1 MNLPR
6 RLRAIV
12 FLLVLGLLA
21 VVPVAASAQTEQ
33 DVDRAQAQKEQ
44 AYRDLVEANDSVG
57 YALADL
63 EAITD
68 ELVSLEYTI
77 EKLNNRINE
86 YDDRVADLDDS
97 ARDVVVEAYISGGT
111 GLVSAAFAAGTIQD
125 LLTSQVLIDSA
136 ADRDLASLDLLAAV
150 NRENDRLKEELDEK
164 RAKVADLQA
173 QQADLVEQLDAAR
186 EHAEDVLAYAE
197 ANYADVYQKYKEELR
212 RKAEEEAR
220 RKREE
225 EARRQAEA
233 AQAASAG
240 SSGATSTASSGS
252 SSSSSSSSDS
262 SSDSSSS
269 SSSSSDSSSDSSSS
283 SSSGSTAG
291 AGGLPPSSTPG
302 VVCPVAG
309 NTWFVDTWGA
319 PRSGG
324 RTHKG
329 VDMAAARGT
338 PLVAMDNGKVRLG
351 WHYAGGRQIYVYAD
365 NGTFYYYA
373 HLSGYASGLSSGQR
387 VSKGQTIGY
396 VGSTGNASTS
406 HLHLG
411 MGPRSGVYV
420 NPYPTVAAVC

>member
-1 MNLPR
+1 MNPLR
-6 RLRAIV
+6 RVRAIV
-12 FLLVLGLLA
+12 LLLVIGLLGL
-21 VVPVAASAQTEQ
+21 VPAAAGAQTEQ
-33 DVDRAQAQKEQ
+33 DVDRAQDQKEQ
-44 AYRDLVEANDSVG
+44 AYRDLVDANQAVG
-57 YALADL
+57 QALADL
-63 EAITD
+63 EAISE
-68 ELVSLEYTI
+68 ELVTLEYTI
-77 EKLNNRINE
+77 DKLSGRITE

-136 ADRDLASLDLLAAV
+136 ADRDLASLDLLTAV
-150 NRENDRLKEELDEK
+150 NRENDRLKEELDQK
-164 RAKVADLQA
+164 RAEVADLQE
-173 QQADLVEQLDAAR
+173 QQAALVEQLDDAR

-197 ANYADVYQKYKEELR
+197 ANYADVYRRYKEELR
-212 RKAEEEAR
+212 RQAEEEAR
-220 RKREE
+220 RQREE

-233 AQAASAG
+233 AAQSTAASSGG
-240 SSGATSTASSGS
+240 STSTASSGS
-252 SSSSSSSSDS
+252 SSGSSASPSSSGSSGSSDSSSGSSSSDS
-262 SSDSSSS
+262 G
-269 SSSSSDSSSDSSSS
+269 
-283 SSSGSTAG
+283 SSGSAPG

-309 NTWFVDTWGA
+309 NTWFVNTWGA

-338 PLVAMDNGKVRLG
+338 PLVAMDNGKVRVG
-351 WHYAGGRQIYVYAD
+351 WHYAGGRQVYVYAD

-373 HLSGYASGLSSGQR
+373 HLSGYASGLASGQR
-387 VSKGQTIGY
+387 VAKGQIIGY

-420 NPYPTVAAVC
+420 NPYPTVAGVC

>member
-1 MNLPR
+1 MNPLR
-6 RLRAIV
+6 RVRAIV
-12 FLLVLGLLA
+12 LLLVIGLLGL
-21 VVPVAASAQTEQ
+21 VPAAAGAQTEQ
-33 DVDRAQAQKEQ
+33 DVDRAQDQKEQ
-44 AYRDLVEANDSVG
+44 AYRDLVEANQAVG
-57 YALADL
+57 QALADL
-63 EAITD
+63 EAISE
-68 ELVSLEYTI
+68 ELVTLEYTI
-77 EKLNNRINE
+77 DKLNGRITE
-86 YDDRVADLDDS
+86 YDDRVAELDDS

-136 ADRDLASLDLLAAV
+136 ADRDLASLDLLSAV
-150 NRENDRLKEELDEK
+150 NRENDRLKEELDQK
-164 RAKVADLQA
+164 RAEVADLQE
-173 QQADLVEQLDAAR
+173 QQATLVEQLDEAR

-197 ANYADVYQKYKEELR
+197 ANYADVYRRYKEELR
-212 RKAEEEAR
+212 RQAEEEAR

-233 AQAASAG
+233 AAQAASS
-240 SSGATSTASSGS
+240 SSGTTSTASSGS
-252 SSSSSSSSDS
+252 SGGSSGSPSSSGSSSSSDS
-262 SSDSSSS
+262 SSG
-269 SSSSSDSSSDSSSS
+269 SSSSDSG
-283 SSSGSTAG
+283 SSGSAPG

-309 NTWFVDTWGA
+309 NTWFVNTWGA

-338 PLVAMDNGKVRLG
+338 PLVAMDNGKIRLG
-351 WHYAGGRQIYVYAD
+351 WHYAGGRQVYVYAD

-387 VSKGQTIGY
+387 VAKGQTIGY

-420 NPYPTVAAVC
+420 NPYPTVAGVC